1 VRFIATGRNGS
12 IGKLLPNSLPIFSRA
27 ESNPSETFAEL
38 ESLNCKTLIH
48 LAGISNTN
56 EVVKDEAR
64 AIDVN
69 LEWPLR
75 LLDQFVAVGGETFVF
90 VSSSHVYGARHIGIA
105 CKESSGINPVSRY
118 GALKAEA
125 ELALSSSAKR
135 HNIRFTSIRLF
146 SVFGP
151 GMAGHYLASRVQ
163 RVLEG
168 VEEPSMVQNSE
179 DVRDFSTPA
188 RVATQ
193 IEEIAGMCERGIMPE
208 VVNLGS
214 GSGMSVREKILREAP
229 FWPSALFDGQMSEV
243 PYLVADLSRLKSM
256 RHIEQKPIL

>member
-1 VRFIATGRNGS
+1 MRFIATGRNGS

-27 ESNPSETFAEL
+27 ESSQSETLAEL
-38 ESLNCKTLIH
+38 LSLNSKILIH
-48 LAGISNTN
+48 LAGISNPN
-56 EVVKDEAR
+56 EVNKDEAR

-69 LEWPLR
+69 LQWPLR
-75 LLDQFVAVGGETFVF
+75 LMDQFVAAGGETFVF
-90 VSSSHVYGARHIGIA
+90 VSTSHVYGARPIGVV

-125 ELALSSSAKR
+125 ELALASSAKR

-146 SVFGP
+146 SVFGA

-188 RVATQ
+188 RVAKQ
-193 IEEIAGMCERGIMPE
+193 IEEIAGMCARGILSE
-208 VVNLGS
+208 AVNLGS
-214 GSGMSVREKILREAP
+214 GSGMSVREKILKEVP
-229 FWPSALFDGQMSEV
+229 FWPKTLFDGQMSEV
-243 PYLVADLSRLKSM
+243 PYLVADLNVLKSM
-256 RHIEQKPIL
+256 RHFEQKPI